1 MPADLILDN
10 LQLFD
15 HVLNE
20 VVTRTNFGSGNK
32 PSRQFPED
40 IFIPEDIFKLT
51 NYLLVS
57 SSI

>member
-15 HVLNE
+15 HVLNK

-32 PSRQFPED
+32 PSKLFAED
-40 IFIPEDIFKLT
+40 ILRLDNP
-51 NYLLVS
+51 LLGS
-57 SSI
+57 SSIGY